1 MLEEKKKNSQSGEL
15 RKSFATIISLYSR
28 NYTNPNIM
36 SSSAGFD
43 RHITIFSPEGRLY
56 QVEYAFKAINSA
68 NITSLGITGE
78 DSAVIISQK
87 KIPDKL
93 LDPKTVSYIFKI
105 TPSIGMVATG
115 SIADARAQA
124 MRARSEASEFR
135 YKYGYEM
142 PVESLSRRMANLS
155 QLYTQRAYMRPLG
168 VALTFI
174 QVDFEDEGR
183 GPQVFKCD
191 PAGYFTGVKAVATG
205 PKQQEAT
212 TYLEKK
218 FKKIDA
224 VKGDWK
230 ATVEFAIIALSSV
243 VGTEFRKNDIEI
255 GVATEG
261 EFRILSPEE
270 IDERLISIAE
280 QD

>member
-1 MLEEKKKNSQSGEL
+1 MNHVL
-15 RKSFATIISLYSR
+15 TVIIG
-28 NYTNPNIM
+28 
-36 SSSAGFD
+36 SAGFD

-56 QVEYAFKAINSA
+56 QVEYAFKAINSS
-68 NITSLGITGE
+68 NITSIGVTGK
-78 DSAVIISQK
+78 DSAVLVSQK

-93 LDPKTVSYIFKI
+93 LDPETVSYIFKI
-105 TPSIGMVATG
+105 TPSIGLVATG

-124 MRARSEASEFR
+124 LRARSEAAEFR

-142 PVESLSRRMANLS
+142 PVESLAKRMANLS

-168 VALTFI
+168 VALTFC
-174 QVDFEDEGR
+174 QVDFEDEDR
-183 GPQVFKCD
+183 GSQIFKCD
-191 PAGYFTGVKAVATG
+191 PAGYYTGVKAVATG

-218 FKKIDA
+218 FKKIEH

-230 ATVEFAIIALSSV
+230 DTVEFAITALSSV
-243 VGTEFRKNDIEI
+243 LGTDFRKNDIEI
-255 GVATEG
+255 GVATEEG
-261 EFRILSPEE
+261 FRILNPEE
-270 IDERLISIAE
+270 IDERLVTIAE

>member
-1 MLEEKKKNSQSGEL
+1 
-15 RKSFATIISLYSR
+15 
-28 NYTNPNIM
+28 M
-36 SSSAGFD
+36 SNSAGFD

-68 NITSLGITGE
+68 NITSLAVSGK
-78 DSAVIISQK
+78 DSAVLISQK

-93 LDPKTVSYIFKI
+93 LDAKTVSYMFKI
-105 TPSIGMVATG
+105 TPSIGLVTTG
-115 SIADARAQA
+115 SIADARSQA
-124 MRARSEASEFR
+124 LRARAEAAEFK

-142 PVESLSRRMANLS
+142 PVESLAKRMANIS

-168 VALTFI
+168 VALTFC
-174 QVDFEDEGR
+174 QFDVDEAK
-183 GPQVFKCD
+183 GPQIFKCD
-191 PAGYFTGVKAVATG
+191 PAGYYTGVKAVATG

-218 FKKIDA
+218 FKKTDF

-230 ATVEFAIIALSSV
+230 KTVEFAISALGSV
-243 VGTEFRKNDIEI
+243 LGTEFRKNDIEI
-255 GVATEG
+255 GVATADG
-261 EFRILSPEE
+261 FKILSPEE
-270 IDERLISIAE
+270 IDERLVSIAE

>member
-1 MLEEKKKNSQSGEL
+1 MSG
-15 RKSFATIISLYSR
+15 
-28 NYTNPNIM
+28 
-36 SSSAGFD
+36 SAGFD

-68 NITSLGITGE
+68 NITSIAVSGK
-78 DSAVIISQK
+78 DSAVLISQK

-105 TPSIGMVATG
+105 TPSIGLVATG
-115 SIADARAQA
+115 SIADARSQA
-124 MRARSEASEFR
+124 LRARAEAAEFR

-142 PVESLSRRMANLS
+142 PVEAIAKRMANIS

-168 VALTFI
+168 VALTFC
-174 QVDFEDEGR
+174 QVEVEDTDKL
-183 GPQVFKCD
+183 GPHIFKCD
-191 PAGYFTGVKAVATG
+191 PAGYYTGVKAVATG

-212 TYLEKK
+212 TYLERK
-218 FKKIDA
+218 FKKIDY

-230 ATVEFAIIALSSV
+230 ETVEFAISSLSSV
-243 VGTEFRKNDIEI
+243 LGSDFRKNDIEI
-255 GVATEG
+255 GVATKDG
-261 EFRILSPEE
+261 FKILTPDE
-270 IDERLISIAE
+270 IDERLIAIAE